1 MAVDAKAVSTD
12 KKRYNIR
19 ISGLGGQG
27 VVTSAHILGA
37 AMDNA
42 GKYASLVPFFGS
54 EKRMAPVEAY
64 VRASS
69 QPIYEVG
76 EVVYPDI
83 IMIYHPQV
91 VTHGKSYTMPFYTG
105 LKPNSLIII
114 NSDVDILDEEDKEVL
129 NRLNAKVVQF
139 EATELAI
146 KIAGTELATN
156 MAMMGMVL
164 GIMDLVSEENIEA
177 AVRER
182 FLGNSFVASG
192 GTASLDSAIEKK
204 FKKKEELLSKNMEV
218 INKTFDLARS
228 INMDTDNLII
238 KLDI

>member
-1 MAVDAKAVSTD
+1 MAAD
-12 KKRYNIR
+12 KKRYNMR

-27 VVTSAHILGA
+27 VVTSAHILGS

-42 GKYASLVPFFGS
+42 GKFASLVPFFGS

-69 QPIYEVG
+69 DPIYEVG

-83 IMIYHPQV
+83 IMIYHSQV
-91 VTHGKSYTMPFYTG
+91 ITHGKSYTMPFYAG
-105 LKPNSLIII
+105 LKKNSLVII
-114 NSDVDILDEEDKEVL
+114 NTDVDVLDKEDKEVL
-129 NRLNAKVVQF
+129 TRLNAKVIQF
-139 EATELAI
+139 NATDLAL

-156 MAMMGMVL
+156 MAMMGMLL
-164 GIMDLVSEENIEA
+164 GITKLVTEDNIEK

-182 FLGNSFVASG
+182 FLGSSFVASG

-204 FKKKEELLSKNMEV
+204 FKKKEELLAKNMEV
-218 INKTFDLARS
+218 INATFEMADSIDLNS
-228 INMDTDNLII
+228 DELVI
-238 KLDI
+238 KLKA

>member
-1 MAVDAKAVSTD
+1 MATD

-27 VVTSAHILGA
+27 VVTTAHILGST
-37 AMDNA
+37 MDNA

-69 QPIYEVG
+69 EPIYEVG

-83 IMIYHPQV
+83 IMIYHSQV

-114 NSDVDILDEEDKEVL
+114 NTDRDVLEPEDIKVL
-129 NRLNAKVVQF
+129 TELNAKVVQF
-139 EATELAI
+139 DATELAL
-146 KIAGTELATN
+146 KVAGTELATN
-156 MAMMGMVL
+156 MAMMGMLL
-164 GIMDLVSEENIEA
+164 GLTKLVTTENIEA
-177 AVRER
+177 AVKER
-182 FLGNSFVASG
+182 FLGTSFVSSG
-192 GTASLDSAIEKK
+192 GTAMLDSAIEKK
-204 FKKKEELLSKNMEV
+204 FKKKEELLAKNMEV
-218 INKTFDLARS
+218 INKTFQMADSVDMTGSDLIVRFA
-228 INMDTDNLII
+228 I
-238 KLDI
+238 

>member
-1 MAVDAKAVSTD
+1 MSASIQNR
-12 KKRYNIR
+12 KRYNMR

-27 VVTSAHILGA
+27 VVTTAHILGSC
-37 AMDNA
+37 MDNS

-64 VRASS
+64 VRASTEE
-69 QPIYEVG
+69 IYEVG

-83 IMIYHPQV
+83 IMIYHSQV

-105 LKPNSLIII
+105 LKKDSLVII
-114 NSDVDILDEEDKEVL
+114 NTSVDVLEDEDIKVL
-129 NRLNAKVVQF
+129 TKLNAKVVQF
-139 EATELAI
+139 DATELAI

-156 MAMMGMVL
+156 MAMMGMLL
-164 GIMDLVSEENIEA
+164 GLTKLVTEDDIEK

-182 FLGNSFVASG
+182 FLGTSFVTSG

-218 INKTFDLARS
+218 INKTFELADSIDLTS
-228 INMDTDNLII
+228 D
-238 KLDI
+238 KLVIDLVV

>member
-1 MAVDAKAVSTD
+1 MAVD
-12 KKRYNIR
+12 KKRYNMR

-27 VVTSAHILGA
+27 VVTSAHILGS

-42 GKYASLVPFFGS
+42 GKFASLVPFFGS

-69 QPIYEVG
+69 EPIYEVG

-83 IMIYHPQV
+83 ILIYHSQV
-91 VTHGKSYTMPFYTG
+91 ITHGKSYTMPFYTG
-105 LKPNSLIII
+105 LKPNSLVII
-114 NSDVDILDEEDKEVL
+114 NTDVDVLEEEDIAVL
-129 NRLNAKVVQF
+129 TKLNAKVVQF
-139 EATELAI
+139 NATELAL

-164 GIMDLVSEENIEA
+164 GITKLVSEDNIEK

-204 FKKKEELLSKNMEV
+204 FKKKEELLAKNMEV
-218 INKTFDLARS
+218 INATFEMANGLNFNSDE
-228 INMDTDNLII
+228 LII
-238 KLDI
+238 KFDV

>member
-1 MAVDAKAVSTD
+1 MAAEV
-12 KKRYNIR
+12 KRYNIR

-37 AMDNA
+37 TMDNA

-64 VRASS
+64 VRASDL
-69 QPIYEVG
+69 PIYEVG

-114 NSDVDILDEEDKEVL
+114 NSDINVLDEEDKEVL
-129 NRLNAKVVQF
+129 RKLNTKVVQF

-164 GIMDLVSEENIEA
+164 GIMDLVSLDNIEA

-204 FKKKEELLSKNMEV
+204 FKKKEELLAKNMDV
-218 INKTFDLARS
+218 INQTFQMAKKIDL
-228 INMDTDNLII
+228 NDGELIT
-238 KLDI
+238 KFDI

>member
-1 MAVDAKAVSTD
+1 MAEQ
-12 KKRYNIR
+12 KKRERYNIR

-27 VVTSAHILGA
+27 VVTTAHILGST
-37 AMDNA
+37 MDNA

-69 QPIYEVG
+69 EEIYEVG

-83 IMIYHPQV
+83 ILIYHSQV

-114 NSDVDILDEEDKEVL
+114 NTDFDVLTEDDEKVL
-129 NRLNAKVVQF
+129 NDLNATVVQF
-139 EATELAI
+139 DANGLAK

-156 MAMMGMVL
+156 MAMMGMLL
-164 GIMDLVSEENIEA
+164 GLTKLVSIENIEK
-177 AVRER
+177 AVKER

-192 GTASLDSAIEKK
+192 GTAMLDSAIEKK
-204 FKKKEELLSKNMEV
+204 FKKKEQLLAANMEV
-218 INKTFDLARS
+218 ITKTFEMADS
-228 INMDTDNLII
+228 VDISGSELIVR
-238 KLDI
+238 LDV

>member
-1 MAVDAKAVSTD
+1 MAE

-27 VVTSAHILGA
+27 VVTTAHILGA
-37 AMDNA
+37 CLDNA
-42 GKYASLVPFFGS
+42 GNYASLVPFFGS

-64 VRASS
+64 VRASTE
-69 QPIYEVG
+69 PIYEVG
-76 EVVYPDI
+76 EVIYPDI
-83 IMIYHPQV
+83 IMIYHSQV

-114 NSDVDILDEEDKEVL
+114 NTDFDVLTEDDTKVL
-129 NRLNAKVVQF
+129 NDLNATVVQF
-139 EATELAI
+139 DATALAL

-156 MAMMGMVL
+156 MAMMGMLL
-164 GIMDLVSEENIEA
+164 GLTKLVNTSHIEA

-204 FKKKEELLSKNMEV
+204 FKKKEQLLTANMNV
-218 INKTFDLARS
+218 INKTFEMA
-228 INMDTDNLII
+228 DTIDITGSELIVRL
-238 KLDI
+238 KV

>member
-1 MAVDAKAVSTD
+1 ME
-12 KKRYNIR
+12 KKRYNMR

-27 VVTSAHILGA
+27 VVTSAHILGS

-42 GKYASLVPFFGS
+42 GNFASLVPFFGS

-64 VRASS
+64 VRASTE
-69 QPIYEVG
+69 PIYEVG

-91 VTHGKSYTMPFYTG
+91 ITHGKSYTMPFYTG
-105 LKPNSLIII
+105 LKPNSLVII
-114 NSDVDILDEEDKEVL
+114 NTDTDVLQPEDIKVL
-129 NRLNAKVVQF
+129 TELNAKVVQF
-139 EATELAI
+139 NATELAM

-164 GIMDLVSEENIEA
+164 GITKLVNEEQIES

-182 FLGNSFVASG
+182 FLGKSFVASG
-192 GTASLDSAIEKK
+192 GTAALDSAIEKK
-204 FKKKEELLSKNMEV
+204 FKKKEELLAKNMEV
-218 INKTFDLARS
+218 INKTFEMANSIDLNTDELV
-228 INMDTDNLII
+228 INFVEAEV
-238 KLDI
+238 

>member
-1 MAVDAKAVSTD
+1 MEAR
-12 KKRYNIR
+12 KRYNMR

-27 VVTSAHILGA
+27 VVTSAHILGSC
-37 AMDNA
+37 MDNA
-42 GKYASLVPFFGS
+42 GKFASLVPFFGS

-69 QPIYEVG
+69 EPIYEVG

-83 IMIYHPQV
+83 ILIYHSQV

-105 LKPNSLIII
+105 LKKNSLVII
-114 NSDVDILDEEDKEVL
+114 NTDVDVLEEEDIKAL
-129 NRLNAKVVQF
+129 KAQNARVVQF
-139 EATELAI
+139 NATELAL

-164 GIMDLVSEENIEA
+164 GITKLVNEDHIEK

-204 FKKKEELLSKNMEV
+204 FKKKEELLAKNMEV
-218 INKTFDLARS
+218 INATFEMAESIDLS
-228 INMDTDNLII
+228 GDQLITNI
-238 KLDI
+238 AV

>member
-1 MAVDAKAVSTD
+1 MAEN
-12 KKRYNIR
+12 KKRERYNIR

-27 VVTSAHILGA
+27 VVTTAHILGA
-37 AMDNA
+37 TMDNA

-69 QPIYEVG
+69 DPIYEVG

-83 IMIYHPQV
+83 ILIYHSQV

-105 LKPNSLIII
+105 LKPDSLIII
-114 NSDVDILDEEDKEVL
+114 NTDFDVLTEDDKKVL
-129 NRLNAKVVQF
+129 NDLNATVVQF
-139 EATELAI
+139 DATKLAK

-156 MAMMGMVL
+156 MAMMGMLL
-164 GIMDLVSEENIEA
+164 GLTKLVTTAHIEA

-192 GTASLDSAIEKK
+192 GTAALDSAIEKK
-204 FKKKEELLSKNMEV
+204 FKKKEQLLTANMDV
-218 INKTFDLARS
+218 INQTFKMADSVDITGSDLIVRF
-228 INMDTDNLII
+228 DV
-238 KLDI
+238 

>member
-1 MAVDAKAVSTD
+1 MATD
-12 KKRYNIR
+12 KKRYNMR

-27 VVTSAHILGA
+27 VVTSAHILGS

-69 QPIYEVG
+69 EPIYEVG

-83 IMIYHPQV
+83 IMIYHSQV
-91 VTHGKSYTMPFYTG
+91 ITHGKSYTMPFYMG
-105 LKPNSLIII
+105 LKPNSLVII
-114 NSDVDILDEEDKEVL
+114 NTDVDVLDAEDIKVL
-129 NRLNAKVVQF
+129 TRLNAKVIQF
-139 EATELAI
+139 NATELALQ
-146 KIAGTELATN
+146 IAGTELATN

-164 GIMDLVSEENIEA
+164 GITKLVTEDNIEK

-182 FLGNSFVASG
+182 FLGSSFVASG

-204 FKKKEELLSKNMEV
+204 FKKKEELLAKNMEV
-218 INKTFDLARS
+218 INATFKLADSFDLNS
-228 INMDTDNLII
+228 DELII
-238 KLDI
+238 KIDA

>member
-1 MAVDAKAVSTD
+1 MATSRSIANR
-12 KKRYNIR
+12 KRYNMR
-19 ISGLGGQG
+19 VSGLGGQG
-27 VVTSAHILGA
+27 VVTTAHILGA

-69 QPIYEVG
+69 EEIYEVG

-83 IMIYHPQV
+83 IMIFHSQV

-105 LKPNSLIII
+105 LKKDSLIII
-114 NSDVDILDEEDKEVL
+114 NSDIDVLTDEDTAVL
-129 NRLNAKVVQF
+129 NKLNAKVVQF
-139 EATELAI
+139 NATELAM

-164 GIMDLVSEENIEA
+164 GLTKLVTEENIEA

-204 FKKKEELLSKNMEV
+204 FKKKEELLAKNMEV
-218 INKTFDLARS
+218 INKTFEMADSISLEEADL
-228 INMDTDNLII
+228 ITNIEI
-238 KLDI
+238 

>member
-1 MAVDAKAVSTD
+1 MVAR
-12 KKRYNIR
+12 KRYNIR

-27 VVTSAHILGA
+27 VVTTAHILGST
-37 AMDNA
+37 MDNA

-69 QPIYEVG
+69 EPIFEVG

-83 IMIYHPQV
+83 IMIYHSQV

-105 LKPNSLIII
+105 LKPDSLIII
-114 NSDVDILDEEDKEVL
+114 NSDFDVLEEEDKQVL
-129 NRLNAKVVQF
+129 RDLNAKVVQF
-139 EATELAI
+139 DATALAI

-156 MAMMGMVL
+156 MAMMGMLL
-164 GIMDLVSEENIEA
+164 GLTELVTEANIEA

-192 GTASLDSAIEKK
+192 GTAALDSAIEKK
-204 FKKKEELLSKNMEV
+204 FKKKEQLLEANMNV
-218 INKTFDLARS
+218 IKKTFEMADSVDL
-228 INMDTDNLII
+228 DTPDLII
-238 KLDI
+238 QIAV

>member
-1 MAVDAKAVSTD
+1 MASIANR
-12 KKRYNIR
+12 KRYNMR

-27 VVTSAHILGA
+27 VVTTAHILGSC
-37 AMDNA
+37 MDNS

-64 VRASS
+64 VRAST

-83 IMIYHPQV
+83 IMIYHSQV

-105 LKPNSLIII
+105 LKPDSLVII
-114 NSDVDILDEEDKEVL
+114 NTSVDVLEEEDIKVL
-129 NRLNAKVVQF
+129 TKLNAKVVQF
-139 EATELAI
+139 DATELAI

-156 MAMMGMVL
+156 MAMMGMLL
-164 GIMDLVSEENIEA
+164 GLTKLVTEDDIEK

-182 FLGNSFVASG
+182 FLGNSFVTSG

-204 FKKKEELLSKNMEV
+204 FKKKEELLAKNMEV
-218 INKTFDLARS
+218 INKTFELADSIDLDS
-228 INMDTDNLII
+228 D
-238 KLDI
+238 KLVIDLEV

>member
-1 MAVDAKAVSTD
+1 MAVD
-12 KKRYNIR
+12 KKRYNMR

-27 VVTSAHILGA
+27 VVTSAHILGS

-42 GKYASLVPFFGS
+42 GKFASLVPFFGS

-69 QPIYEVG
+69 EPIYEVG

-105 LKPNSLIII
+105 LKRNSLIII
-114 NSDVDILDEEDKEVL
+114 NTDVDILDPDDTKVL
-129 NRLNAKVVQF
+129 KDLGAKVVQF
-139 EATELAI
+139 NATELAI

-164 GIMDLVSEENIEA
+164 GITKLVSKENIEK

-204 FKKKEELLSKNMEV
+204 FKKKEELLQKNMEV
-218 INKTFDLARS
+218 INETFKLADSIDL
-228 INMDTDNLII
+228 NTDALII
-238 KLDI
+238 KLDA

>member
-1 MAVDAKAVSTD
+1 MATSRSIANR
-12 KKRYNIR
+12 KRYNMR
-19 ISGLGGQG
+19 VSGLGGQG
-27 VVTSAHILGA
+27 VVTTAHILGA

-69 QPIYEVG
+69 EEIYEVG

-83 IMIYHPQV
+83 IMIFHSQV

-105 LKPNSLIII
+105 LKKDSLIII
-114 NSDVDILDEEDKEVL
+114 NSDIDVLTDEDKVVL
-129 NRLNAKVVQF
+129 NKLNAKVVQF
-139 EATELAI
+139 QATELAMR
-146 KIAGTELATN
+146 IAGTELATN

-164 GIMDLVSEENIEA
+164 GLTKLVTEENIEA

-182 FLGNSFVASG
+182 FLGNSFVTSG

-218 INKTFDLARS
+218 INKTFEMADSISLEEADL
-228 INMDTDNLII
+228 ITNIEI
-238 KLDI
+238 

>member
-1 MAVDAKAVSTD
+1 MAE
-12 KKRYNIR
+12 KKKIERYNIR

-27 VVTSAHILGA
+27 VVTTAHILGA

-42 GKYASLVPFFGS
+42 GKFASLVPFFGS

-64 VRASS
+64 VRASTE
-69 QPIYEVG
+69 PIYEVG
-76 EVVYPDI
+76 EVIYPDI
-83 IMIYHPQV
+83 IMIYHSQV

-114 NSDVDILDEEDKEVL
+114 NTDRDVLFPEDVEVL
-129 NRLNAKVVQF
+129 RKLNATVVQF
-139 EATELAI
+139 DATALAM

-164 GIMDLVSEENIEA
+164 GLTKLVNEENIEA

-192 GTASLDSAIEKK
+192 GTAALDSAIEKK
-204 FKKKEELLSKNMEV
+204 FKKKEDLLAKNMEV
-218 INKTFDLARS
+218 INATFKMADEV
-228 INMDTDNLII
+228 NMDTDETII
-238 KLDI
+238 QFDV

>member
-1 MAVDAKAVSTD
+1 MAAD
-12 KKRYNIR
+12 KKRYNMR

-27 VVTSAHILGA
+27 VVTSAHILGS

-69 QPIYEVG
+69 EPIYEVG

-83 IMIYHPQV
+83 IMIYHSQV
-91 VTHGKSYTMPFYTG
+91 ITHGKSYTMPFYAG
-105 LKPNSLIII
+105 LKKNSLVII
-114 NSDVDILDEEDKEVL
+114 NTDVDVLDKEDIKVL
-129 NRLNAKVVQF
+129 TNLNAKVVQF
-139 EATELAI
+139 NATELAL

-156 MAMMGMVL
+156 MAMMGMLL
-164 GIMDLVSEENIEA
+164 GITKLVSEDNIEK

-182 FLGNSFVASG
+182 FLGSSFVASG

-204 FKKKEELLSKNMEV
+204 FKKKEELLAKNMEV
-218 INKTFDLARS
+218 INATFEMADSIDL
-228 INMDTDNLII
+228 NTDQLII
-238 KLDI
+238 KLYA

>member
-1 MAVDAKAVSTD
+1 MATD

-27 VVTSAHILGA
+27 VVTTAHILGST
-37 AMDNA
+37 MDNA

-69 QPIYEVG
+69 EPIYEVG

-83 IMIYHPQV
+83 ILIYHSQV

-105 LKPNSLIII
+105 LKPNSLVII
-114 NSDVDILDEEDKEVL
+114 NTEADILDDEDEKVLKE
-129 NRLNAKVVQF
+129 LNAKVIQF
-139 EATELAI
+139 DATKLALDT
-146 KIAGTELATN
+146 AGTELATN
-156 MAMMGMVL
+156 MAMMGMLL
-164 GIMDLVSEENIEA
+164 GLTKLVTEDNIEK

-182 FLGNSFVASG
+182 FLGTSFVSSG
-192 GTASLDSAIEKK
+192 GTAMLDSAIEKK
-204 FKKKEELLSKNMEV
+204 FKKKEDLLAKNMEV
-218 INKTFDLARS
+218 INKTFVMANEVD
-228 INMDTDNLII
+228 MTTDELII
-238 KLDI
+238 RFDASSVS

>member
-1 MAVDAKAVSTD
+1 MATD

-27 VVTSAHILGA
+27 VVTTAHILGA
-37 AMDNA
+37 TMDNA

-69 QPIYEVG
+69 EPIYEVG
-76 EVVYPDI
+76 EVIYPDI
-83 IMIYHPQV
+83 ILIYHSQV

-114 NSDVDILDEEDKEVL
+114 NTDFDVLTEDDIQILED
-129 NRLNAKVVQF
+129 LNATVVQF
-139 EATELAI
+139 DATKLA
-146 KIAGTELATN
+146 KDVAGTELATN

-164 GIMDLVSEENIEA
+164 GLTKLVSTDNIEA
-177 AVRER
+177 AVKER

-192 GTASLDSAIEKK
+192 GTAALDSAIERK
-204 FKKKEELLSKNMEV
+204 FKKKEELLQKNMDV
-218 INKTFDLARS
+218 IYKTFEMADS
-228 INMDTDNLII
+228 VDISGSELIVRF
-238 KLDI
+238 DI

>member
-1 MAVDAKAVSTD
+1 MASISNR
-12 KKRYNIR
+12 KRYNMR

-27 VVTSAHILGA
+27 VVTSAHILGSC
-37 AMDNA
+37 MDNA

-64 VRASS
+64 VRASTE
-69 QPIYEVG
+69 PIYEVG

-83 IMIYHPQV
+83 IMIYHSQV

-105 LKPNSLIII
+105 LKKDSLVII
-114 NSDVDILDEEDKEVL
+114 NTDIDVLEEEDIIVL
-129 NRLNAKVVQF
+129 NRLNARVVQF
-139 EATELAI
+139 NATELAL

-156 MAMMGMVL
+156 MAMMGMLL
-164 GIMDLVSEENIEA
+164 GLTKLVTEDDIEK

-204 FKKKEELLSKNMEV
+204 FKKKEELLAKNMEV
-218 INKTFDLARS
+218 INKTFELADGIDLMGS
-228 INMDTDNLII
+228 ELII
-238 KLDI
+238 NLEV